1 MASLL
6 LGIPNSLP
14 TGDSVAG
21 PIGDG
26 KKKKIPKVAL
36 YVAGAAFAITTGLTI
51 LVIPYVR
58 QAAKLS
64 NPTQF
69 MSHRSLAQLS
79 ARTQI
84 PRPPPSSLAASA
96 NASGSASGPSQVS
109 AAYSD
114 EITTAEISASQ
125 LPTTS
130 TAGSSGST
138 RAVPEGVTVLT
149 EQELLL
155 QTSRAFN
162 AREEKSLYGASL
174 TPMDG
179 EEGFDARDPAAG
191 LLGFKALAVA
201 TALVWGSAGLGAL
214 VVAKLMG
221 VDNMSDFASKM
232 RENLGLSMPGLKE
245 RVNQPGRSTDGFDG
259 EAIDQWV
266 ATLEKEDEENERAL
280 AATEGSRQPS

>member
-6 LGIPNSLP
+6 LGTPNSLSAG
-14 TGDSVAG
+14 GDAPGAAG
-21 PIGDG
+21 QG
-26 KKKKIPKVAL
+26 KKKKIPKVAV

-69 MSHRSLAQLS
+69 MSHRTLAQLN
-79 ARTQI
+79 AKMQI
-84 PRPPPSSLAASA
+84 PRPPASSLPKATGPPGSSFDPNDSSAATSTSAMPLTSTPPSSSSLS
-96 NASGSASGPSQVS
+96 
-109 AAYSD
+109 
-114 EITTAEISASQ
+114 
-125 LPTTS
+125 TTS
-130 TAGSSGST
+130 QQSRSRSNNERDTLLDEHEA
-138 RAVPEGVTVLT
+138 
-149 EQELLL
+149 LL
-155 QTSRAFN
+155 QASRAFN

-174 TPMDG
+174 TPIDG
-179 EEGFDARDPAAG
+179 EEGFDSRDPAGG

-214 VVAKLMG
+214 VVAKIMG
-221 VDNMSDFASKM
+221 VDNMSDFATRM

-245 RVNQPGRSTDGFDG
+245 KVNRPGRSTDGFDG

-266 ATLEKEDEENERAL
+266 ATLEKEDEENEKAL
-280 AATEGSRQPS
+280 AAAEGSRQPS

>member
-6 LGIPNSLP
+6 LGTPNSLP
-14 TGDSVAG
+14 SGSG
-21 PIGDG
+21 EG
-26 KKKKIPKVAL
+26 KKKKIPKVAV

-79 ARTQI
+79 ARTQV
-84 PRPPPSSLAASA
+84 PRPSKSSL
-96 NASGSASGPSQVS
+96 P
-109 AAYSD
+109 
-114 EITTAEISASQ
+114 TEISSSR
-125 LPTTS
+125 P
-130 TAGSSGST
+130 SSGSNQPSSEVNDIST
-138 RAVPEGVTVLT
+138 AAASTSRNPSSASRSERATATPSGVTVLN
-149 EQELLL
+149 ENEILL
-155 QTSRAFN
+155 QSARAFN

-232 RENLGLSMPGLKE
+232 RENLGLSLPGLKE
-245 RVNQPGRSTDGFDG
+245 RVNQPGRSIDGFDG

-266 ATLEKEDEENERAL
+266 ATIEKEDEENERAEE
-280 AATEGSRQPS
+280 AAAAAAAFEALRGPS